1 MRRGTDSEGGGRGLT
16 ERQISRLVALT
27 VAVAIV
33 ALSAAAAVHQGCFEA
48 TPFEPPVA
56 GTPRAGYCDA
66 INAAHPWLSLT
77 IVPVLAMLGGG
88 YLLRRRAWWVYLLAA
103 LLCAAVVGN
112 ALVANKLE
120 YEPFNV

>member
-1 MRRGTDSEGGGRGLT
+1 VTGR
-16 ERQISRLVALT
+16 QVSRLIALT

-66 INAAHPWLSLT
+66 VNATHPWLSLT
-77 IVPVLAMLGGG
+77 IVPVAAMLGGG
-88 YLLRRRAWWVYLLAA
+88 YLLRRRSAWWVYLLAA
-103 LLCAAVVGN
+103 LLCVAVVAN
-112 ALVANKLE
+112 ALVANNLG
-120 YEPFNV
+120 YSSVNA